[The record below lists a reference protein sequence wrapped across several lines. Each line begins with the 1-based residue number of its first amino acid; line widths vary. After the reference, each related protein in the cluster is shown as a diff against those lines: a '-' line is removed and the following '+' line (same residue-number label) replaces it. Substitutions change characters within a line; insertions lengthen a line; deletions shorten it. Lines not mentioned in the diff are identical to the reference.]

1 MIVEIKETN
10 SRVRQITCHLDDLS
24 QQQME
29 VLSSIQSKLMKFESF
44 REDAEASRG
53 LPNSSDLAR
62 S

>member
-1 MIVEIKETN
+1 MMKEKKQTN
-10 SRVRQITCHLDDLS
+10 SRVRNITCHLDDLS

-29 VLSSIQSKLMKFESF
+29 VLSSIQRALMKLESF

-53 LPNSSDLAR
+53 LPNGSDLAP